1 MNLNTITGL
10 LKKAIR
16 PNKVT
21 YTLLHD
27 DTKPTKPKGKGYKI
41 VCESVAKPLPFT
53 KEQILAL
60 NDAQAKLLEAILL
73 HRKTEK
79 KIKGYEALMITN
91 NNSK

>member
-1 MNLNTITGL
+1 MNLNTITDL
-10 LKKAIR
+10 LKKAIK
-16 PNKVT
+16 PTKPK

-27 DTKPTKPKGKGYKI
+27 DTKATNPKGKGYTI
-41 VCESVAKPLPFT
+41 VCESKPLPFT

-79 KIKGYEALMITN
+79 KIKGYEKLMITN